1 MSNSKHGTI
10 IRVNAVG
17 IYANTT
23 FPIRLTIMTLSP
35 NNKLEAILTEAI
47 DDEYKAQ
54 AIYRLVIRQF
64 GDIAPFTNIVE
75 AEGRH
80 IEALLTLFK
89 KYDIPVPKDE
99 WTAKAEVPG
108 TILEA
113 CETGVS
119 AEIENAAMYDKLL
132 DAAVDYPDV
141 QAVLKNLQRASQ
153 ENHLPAFQRCV
164 ERGGTPGGGQ
174 GMGRRRRQGRRGN

>member
-1 MSNSKHGTI
+1 MSINRRGTI
-10 IRVNAVG
+10 KRVGAVN
-17 IYANTT
+17 IYTGNT
-23 FPIRLTIMTLSP
+23 FPVGLTIMT
-35 NNKLEAILTEAI
+35 NKLKAILTEAI

-54 AIYRLVIRQF
+54 AIYRLVLRQF

-80 IEALLTLFK
+80 VEALLTLFE
-89 KYDIPVPKDE
+89 KYDIPVPVDE
-99 WTAKAEVPG
+99 WPTKAKAPSS
-108 TILEA
+108 ILEA

-132 DAAVDYPDV
+132 NAAAEYPDV

-164 ERGGTPGGGQ
+164 DRGGSAGGGQ
-174 GMGRRRRQGRRGN
+174 GMGKGMGRRRRQGRCSN